1 MLFTKWE
8 DNEQKFLHFH
18 VSLPNVND
26 NKQCKVQ
33 ITNTTNIQKIFKK
46 DNEMLVN
53 AVEEFIQ
60 NGSNGWLAGFM
71 NDINK
76 HDHKMYFCMT
86 HILLL
91 KTN

>member
-1 MLFTKWE
+1 
-8 DNEQKFLHFH
+8 
-18 VSLPNVND
+18 
-26 NKQCKVQ
+26 
-33 ITNTTNIQKIFKK
+33 
-46 DNEMLVN
+46 MLVN

-76 HDHKMYFCMT
+76 HDRNMYFCMT